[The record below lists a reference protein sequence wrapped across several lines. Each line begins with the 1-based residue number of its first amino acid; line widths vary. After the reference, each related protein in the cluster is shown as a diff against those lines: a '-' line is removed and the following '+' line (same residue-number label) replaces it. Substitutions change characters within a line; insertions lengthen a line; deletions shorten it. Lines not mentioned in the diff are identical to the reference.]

1 MAERKSERSH
11 ISRVQSEM
19 LDCIACTKDEISD
32 CLVLLQQYL
41 EDNSDMVEYEKL
53 ETLHRKLRTVALLC
67 RCVQDYI
74 LKIDSPD
81 HRL

>member
-1 MAERKSERSH
+1 MVERKPERSH

-19 LDCIACTKDEISD
+19 LDCIACTKDKISD
-32 CLVLLQQYL
+32 CLILLQHYL
-41 EDNSDMVEYEKL
+41 EDNSDTAEYEKL

-67 RCVQDYI
+67 HGIQDYI
-74 LKIDSPD
+74 LEIDSPD